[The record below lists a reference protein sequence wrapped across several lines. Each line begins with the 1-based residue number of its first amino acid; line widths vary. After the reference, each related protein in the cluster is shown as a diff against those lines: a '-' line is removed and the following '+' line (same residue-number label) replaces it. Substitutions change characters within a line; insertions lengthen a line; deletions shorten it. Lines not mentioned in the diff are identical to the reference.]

1 MVFFYWK
8 IYFIKEIGKMAD
20 ELNDFYQ
27 NEYLPKIKELETA
40 LSQQK
45 SRSDMLEE
53 KVRRLTLRQ
62 TRVENTV

>member
-1 MVFFYWK
+1 
-8 IYFIKEIGKMAD
+8 MAD

-27 NEYLPKIKELETA
+27 NEYLPKIKELETP

>member
-1 MVFFYWK
+1 MNLM
-8 IYFIKEIGKMAD
+8 IFIKM
-20 ELNDFYQ
+20 N
-27 NEYLPKIKELETA
+27 IKELETA

>member
-1 MVFFYWK
+1 
-8 IYFIKEIGKMAD
+8 MAD

-62 TRVENTV
+62 TRIENTV